1 MRNDPRGSVWR
12 QWDFHFHT
20 PASFDYKDNSV
31 TDQQIVDGLTGAGV
45 SAVVI
50 TDHHVM
56 DVVRIT
62 NLQRLGGD
70 KLAVFPGIEFR
81 SELGGSETVHYIGI
95 FPEDSDLPSLWMNLQ
110 VKLKIA
116 PHDIAMEGNDR
127 IYVRFEQ
134 GAEVIHELGGIV
146 SVHAG
151 KKSNSFENIRN
162 TTQYKMAFKT
172 DMMLDH
178 IDLCELG
185 RAEDAGAYRDV
196 IFRSIGKRLPLVMGS
211 DNHDLH
217 SYDRKAIC
225 WVKADCTFRGLCHV
239 LNEPDDRV
247 YLGDVPPSV
256 KRVQASRTKYI
267 ESVSLG
273 KVADSTLTEA
283 WFDGRI
289 PLNTGFVAII
299 GNKGGGKS
307 ALADIIGLLGD
318 SQKGD
323 HFSFL
328 CGGKFRQP
336 RANKALHFEG
346 EIAWASGR
354 TAKRLLSEGV
364 DGASV
369 EGVNY
374 IPQSYLEK
382 VCNELSG
389 SQNDGFAKELRAVIF
404 SHVEEADRLGHPTLD
419 ALLAYRTEETTQ
431 AIDLLTGQL
440 REAVRRVLDL
450 EDRNAPAQRQQIENL
465 LAARQ
470 AELAAHES
478 NRPPDVPKPQTDPAL
493 RQRAEADAA
502 LAAAEAEV
510 ASLDVE
516 IGKLNTERAAIARQ
530 AAAAGKLLARIKN
543 LQSQVAAFERDSSA
557 DCHLLG
563 IDLSSVLTFGVE
575 TAAVEA
581 MKAISTRRNDEIQA
595 ALGAPATSGC
605 LQRRQ
610 TKVAEAAS
618 IRDKLDEP
626 ARKFQEYLLAE
637 REWQEASAVLVG
649 SEDATGTL
657 RFYQKEQKALEALPQ
672 GIEAAWDDCL
682 SLAVTIHLE
691 ITKLADAHRAAFR
704 PVQRFVEQHPLAKKS
719 RFDLRFDAS
728 IVCTE
733 FEQRFLEHIN
743 QGRRG
748 SFCGLDDGRDQ
759 VRRVLSKASFDTEE
773 GVRAFLEELRSLLGC
788 DHRQKTPEAVRL
800 ADQLAKHSSPLA
812 LMTFL
817 FGLEYLKPQFSL
829 RWAGKEIEQLSPGER
844 GTLLLVFYLLI
855 DRADVPLVIDQPEEN
870 LDNHT
875 VVDFLVPSIKE
886 AKSRRQII
894 IVTHNP
900 NLAVVCDADQV
911 IHASIDKHAANR
923 VRYVAGAIEN
933 PEINELLV
941 NILEGTRPA
950 FDNRD
955 RKYQAERATLRRRF
969 SLPRPT

>member
-20 PASFDYKDNSV
+20 PASFDYKGNSV
-31 TDQQIVDGLTGAGV
+31 TDQQIVDSLIRAGV
-45 SAVVI
+45 AAVVI
-50 TDHHVM
+50 TDHHVI
-56 DVVRIT
+56 DVARIT
-62 NLQRLGGD
+62 NLQHLGGD
-70 KLAVFPGIEFR
+70 KLTVFPGIEFR
-81 SELGGSETVHYIGI
+81 SELGGKEKVHYIGI
-95 FPEDSDLPSLWMNLQ
+95 FPEDSDVADIWMKLQ
-110 VKLKIA
+110 VKLSITQN
-116 PHDIAMEGNDR
+116 DVMREGDER

-134 GAEVIHELGGIV
+134 GADAIHALGGIV

-151 KKSNSFENIRN
+151 KKSNSFESIGN
-162 TTQYKMAFKT
+162 TADFKMAFKT
-172 DMMLDH
+172 DVMLEH
-178 IDLCELG
+178 IDLCEVG
-185 RAEDAGAYRDV
+185 RADDARAYRDV
-196 IFRSIGKRLPLVMGS
+196 VFRSIGKRLPLVMGS
-211 DNHDLH
+211 DNHDIH
-217 SYDRKAIC
+217 DYDRKAIC

-247 YLGDVPPSV
+247 FLGDVPPSV
-256 KRVQASRTKYI
+256 KRVQASKTKYVD
-267 ESVSLG
+267 SVSVSKL
-273 KVADSTLTEA
+273 ADSPLTET
-283 WFDGRI
+283 WFDGQI

-318 SQKGD
+318 SKKGD

-328 CGGKFRQP
+328 CGEKFRHP
-336 RANKALHFEG
+336 RPNKAQHFEG
-346 EIAWASGR
+346 EIAWVSGR
-354 TAKRLLSEGV
+354 TAKRLLSDDV
-364 DGASV
+364 DGAAV
-369 EGVNY
+369 EDINY

-382 VCNELSG
+382 VCNEISG
-389 SQNDGFAKELRAVIF
+389 SQHDGFAKELRTVIF

-419 ALLAYRTEETTQ
+419 SLLAYRTQETTD

-440 REAVRRVLDL
+440 REAVKRVLDL
-450 EDRNAPAQRQQIENL
+450 EDRNTPTQRKQIDNL
-465 LAARQ
+465 LTAKR

-478 NRPPDVPKPQTDPAL
+478 NRPVAVPQPQNDPAHQ
-493 RQRAEADAA
+493 QRTGASVA
-502 LAAAEAEV
+502 LAAAETEV

-516 IGKLNTERAAIARQ
+516 IGKLTAERGAVAKR
-530 AAAAGKLLARIKN
+530 AAAADKLLARIRN
-543 LQSQVAAFERDSSA
+543 LQSQVATFEKDSAA
-557 DCHLLG
+557 DCQTLG
-563 IDLSSVLTFGVE
+563 LDLGTLLTFEVRTE
-575 TAAVEA
+575 AVEA
-581 MKAISTRRNDEIQA
+581 VQGDAGRRNEEIQA
-595 ALGAPATSGC
+595 ALGAPTTSGC
-605 LQRRQ
+605 LHRRQ
-610 TKVAEAAS
+610 MKTAEASS

-626 ARKFQEYLLAE
+626 TRKYQEYLLAD
-637 REWQEASAVLVG
+637 REWQELQAALFG
-649 SEDATGTL
+649 SEHATGTL
-657 RFYQKEQKALEALPQ
+657 QFYEREQRALEALPVE
-672 GIEAAWDDCL
+672 IAAAWDVCL
-682 SLAVTIHLE
+682 ILAVAIHKE
-691 ITKLADAHRAAFR
+691 TVKLADAHRAAFR
-704 PVQRFVEQHPLAKKS
+704 PVQQFVERHRLAKG

-728 IVCTE
+728 IVCTG

-748 SFCGLDDGRDQ
+748 SFCGADEGRDRVRQ
-759 VRRVLSKASFDTEE
+759 VVSKASFDTEQ
-773 GVRAFLEELRSLLGC
+773 GVREFLEEIRSLVGC
-788 DHRQKTPEAVRL
+788 DHRQKPPEAVRL
-800 ADQLAKHSSPLA
+800 ADQLAKHSSPVT

-855 DRADVPLVIDQPEEN
+855 DRSDVPLVIDQPEEN

-911 IHASIDKHAANR
+911 IYASLDKHAANR

>member
-20 PASFDYKDNSV
+20 PASYDYKDNSV
-31 TDQQIVDGLTGAGV
+31 TDQQIVDGLIGAGV
-45 SAVVI
+45 SAVAI

-56 DVVRIT
+56 DVARIT
-62 NLQRLGGD
+62 NIQRLGGN
-70 KLAVFPGIEFR
+70 KLTVFPGIEFR

-95 FPEDSDLPSLWMNLQ
+95 FPEDADLPSLWMSLQ

-116 PHDIAMEGNDR
+116 PQDIAREGNDR

-162 TTQYKMAFKT
+162 TAQYKMAFKT
-172 DMMLDH
+172 DMMLEH
-178 IDLCELG
+178 IDLCEVG

-211 DNHDLH
+211 DNHDMH
-217 SYDRKAIC
+217 AYDRKAIC
-225 WVKADCTFRGLCHV
+225 WVKADCTFQGLLHV

-247 YLGDVPPSV
+247 FLGDVPPSV
-256 KRVQASRTKYI
+256 KRVQASKTKYVESI
-267 ESVSLG
+267 SVS
-273 KVADSTLTEA
+273 KVANSTLPET
-283 WFDGRI
+283 WFDGQI

-307 ALADIIGLLGD
+307 ALADIIGLLAD
-318 SQKGD
+318 SQKVD

-328 CGGKFRQP
+328 CGEKFRHP
-336 RANKALHFEG
+336 KPNKAEHFEG
-346 EIAWASGR
+346 VIAWVSGK
-354 TAKRLLSEGV
+354 TARRLLSDDA
-364 DGASV
+364 DGAAV

-382 VCNELSG
+382 VCNEISG
-389 SQNDGFAKELRAVIF
+389 SQHDGFAKELRAVIF
-404 SHVEEADRLGHPTLD
+404 SHVEEADRLGHPSLD
-419 ALLAYRTEETTQ
+419 SLLAYRTEETTE

-440 REAVRRVLDL
+440 REAVKRVVDL
-450 EDRNAPAQRQQIENL
+450 EERNTPTQRKQIDNL
-465 LAARQ
+465 LSTKR
-470 AELAAHES
+470 AELAAHQS
-478 NRPPDVPKPQTDPAL
+478 NRPPEVPKPQSDPSL
-493 RQRAEADAA
+493 QQRAEADAA
-502 LAAAEAEV
+502 LADAEAEV

-516 IGKLNTERAAIARQ
+516 IGKLNAERGTIAKR
-530 AAAAGKLLARIKN
+530 AAAAEKLLARIKN
-543 LQSQVAAFERDSSA
+543 LQSQVVAFERDSSA
-557 DCHLLG
+557 DCQLLG
-563 IDLSSVLTFGVE
+563 MELESLLSFEVRTV
-575 TAAVEA
+575 AVEA
-581 MKAISTRRNDEIQA
+581 VQGDAARRNEEIQA
-595 ALGAPATSGC
+595 ALGAPTTTGY

-610 TKVAEAAS
+610 KKAAEAAV

-626 ARKFQEYLLAE
+626 TRKYQEYLLAH
-637 REWQEASAVLVG
+637 REWQDAEATLVG
-649 SEDATGTL
+649 SEDSTGTL
-657 RFYQKEQKALEALPQ
+657 RYYEREQKALEALPQ
-672 GIEAAWDDCL
+672 EIAAAWDACF
-682 SLAVTIHLE
+682 SIAVAIHRE
-691 ITKLADAHRAAFR
+691 TVKLADTYRAAFR
-704 PVQRFVEQHPLAKKS
+704 PVQQFVETHRLAKG
-719 RFDLRFDAS
+719 RFDLQFDAS
-728 IVCTE
+728 IVCSG
-733 FEQRFLEHIN
+733 FDQRFLEHIN

-748 SFCGLDDGRDQ
+748 SFCGADEGRDRVRQ
-759 VRRVLSKASFDTEE
+759 VVSKASFDTEE
-773 GVRAFLEELRSLLGC
+773 GVRSFLEEMRSLLGC
-788 DHRQKTPEAVRL
+788 DHRQKSPEAVRL
-800 ADQLAKHSSPLA
+800 ADQLAKHSSPVG

-855 DRADVPLVIDQPEEN
+855 DRSDVPLVIDQPEEN

-911 IHASIDKHAANR
+911 IHASLDKHAANR